1 MAVSLL
7 QATVPQAQGFSSSST
22 MVMDIVEMDIDM
34 DIDLGPVDIPE
45 EIEETSAPAQ
55 LDSNEVAAVEKF
67 SDLESNAAPHKVY
80 IRGVDDLTTDD
91 LKAFAA
97 QHHPA
102 EVPLRFEWIDDTSAN
117 VVYETPATAM
127 RALESFSLPRGAAP
141 ISLLQIRPAKSLS
154 NRPDSRLDVRIATN
168 ADVKRRRAHEA
179 SRFYMMHPEHDPRE
193 RARRQ
198 NHVKGSRDYRK
209 RRFDDDEHRR
219 RRRENGDRGYKASM
233 YDDSTP
239 IEVASRRSSMSIDSN
254 TSDGR
259 SNRRTQSKH
268 GHRGGYYR
276 HGTRFEHASLRN
288 RSASPGKDD
297 RLNSDRRLIGQRSRP
312 SNNRDR
318 ELLPTRSPTSTNTRL
333 GIELFPNKSVA
344 ANLKKELFPT
354 KTSNPHHRRS
364 DAIDAA
370 DEAADLFATGMAF
383 SVKKA
388 AMGKMAPAV
397 DASFGRLRSSDPDPQ
412 YDPGATLEDAGMSI
426 RGAYQHQDSGI
437 SIVGAAKNSHVGT
450 IRELFPSKTGNS
462 GKELFAEK
470 LQGRG
475 LKRNKAEDM
484 FY

>member
-7 QATVPQAQGFSSSST
+7 QATEPQAQGFSNSST
-22 MVMDIVEMDIDM
+22 MAMDTVEMDVDM
-34 DIDLGPVDIPE
+34 DIDLGPIDIPE
-45 EIEETSAPAQ
+45 ETGEISVPTQ
-55 LDSNEVAAVEKF
+55 LDSNEVAAVEETG
-67 SDLESNAAPHKVY
+67 DLESNATPQKVY

-117 VVYETPATAM
+117 LVYDTPATAM

-141 ISLLQIRPAKSLS
+141 ISLLQMRPAKSLS
-154 NRPDSRLDVRIATN
+154 NRPDSRLEIRIATN
-168 ADVKRRRAHEA
+168 VDVKRRRAHEA

-198 NHVKGSRDYRK
+198 HHVSGSRDYRK

-219 RRRENGDRGYKASM
+219 RRRENGDRSHKVSM
-233 YDDSTP
+233 YDDFAP
-239 IEVASRRSSMSIDSN
+239 VEAASRRNSMSIDSN
-254 TSDGR
+254 ASNGR
-259 SNRRTQSKH
+259 INRRTQSKH
-268 GHRGGYYR
+268 GQRGDYYR
-276 HGTRFEHASLRN
+276 PRTRFEHAPLRD
-288 RSASPGKDD
+288 RSASPETDD
-297 RLNSDRRLIGQRSRP
+297 KLNSNRRLTRQRSGP
-312 SNNRDR
+312 SNSLAR
-318 ELLPTRSPTSTNTRL
+318 ELFPTRSPTGTKPHL
-333 GIELFPNKSVA
+333 GKELFPNKSVA
-344 ANLKKELFPT
+344 ASLKKELFPT

-383 SVKKA
+383 SEMKA
-388 AMGKMAPAV
+388 AMGTMVPAM
-397 DASFGRLRSSDPDPQ
+397 DASFGRLWSSEPEPQ

-426 RGAYQHQDSGI
+426 RGASQHQDSGI
-437 SIVGAAKNSHVGT
+437 SIVGAAKKSHIGT

-462 GKELFAEK
+462 GKELFVEK